1 MTTVAAVNGVE
12 LGIVVA
18 LFLFVSVLGF
28 VAARWRRAKS
38 LDNIDEWGLGGRKF
52 GGWITWFLLGGDLYT
67 AYTFVAV
74 PALVFGLGAIGFFA
88 VPYTVIVYP
97 MVLLAA
103 VRLWSVAHKHGF
115 VTPADFVRGR
125 HGSSSL
131 ALAIA
136 VTGIVATMPY
146 IALQLVGI
154 EAVVKTIGIEGDL
167 PIILA
172 FVVLA
177 AYTYQSGLRAPALIA
192 FVKDSLIYLTVI
204 VAVIVIPASLGG
216 FDDIF
221 SAAAEK
227 FSSPDVPND
236 GILLGNAQTLGYS
249 TLAFGS
255 ALALFLYPHT
265 MTGVLAA
272 RGRNTIKRNMVALP
286 AYTLVLGLLA
296 LLGFMAIAAGVTPIG
311 DDPNTIVPVLFD
323 DQFPD
328 WFAGIALSAIAIGA
342 LVPAAIMAI
351 AAANLFSRNI
361 YKEYLKRDATPKQEA
376 RAAKLASLAVKAGAL
391 LVVLALDPQ
400 FSIDLQL
407 IGGVIILQTLPA
419 IVLGLWRT
427 IAHRWALLAGWAVGL
442 ASGMLMLYDTPNPAT
457 GHEHFGGA
465 QYALSNFGLDTDVT
479 IYTGFVALGLNLIVV
494 VVGSLVLRRL
504 GVSRG
509 RDVTRTSDYEADA
522 DDPGVEP
529 LPGTPARG
537 GGGGHGRR
545 CHSLSPG
552 RLSPRPAAARFAARR
567 RLRSPPSRSRPAR
580 APRDPGRGPGTRS
593 SLRPR
598 ARGSSAR
605 RTSRGRGAAA
615 PRARASRGSPS
626 SGSRP
631 RSRSP
636 AAPARAAPSRRRRF
650 RPGA

>member
-221 SAAAEK
+221 SAAEEK

-236 GILLGNAQTLGYS
+236 GLLLGNAQTLGYS

-361 YKEYLKRDATPKQEA
+361 YKEYLKRDATPEQEA
-376 RAAKLASLAVKAGAL
+376 KAAKLASLAVKAGAL

-465 QYALSNFGLDTDVT
+465 QYALSNFGLDTEVT

-509 RDVTRTSDYEADA
+509 HDVTRTSDYEADA
-522 DDPGVEP
+522 DEPGVEP
-529 LPGTPARG
+529 LPGTPAQEEEKV
-537 GGGGHGRR
+537 
-545 CHSLSPG
+545 
-552 RLSPRPAAARFAARR
+552 
-567 RLRSPPSRSRPAR
+567 
-580 APRDPGRGPGTRS
+580 TV
-593 SLRPR
+593 
-598 ARGSSAR
+598 
-605 RTSRGRGAAA
+605 GA
-615 PRARASRGSPS
+615 
-626 SGSRP
+626 GSR
-631 RSRSP
+631 
-636 AAPARAAPSRRRRF
+636 
-650 RPGA
+650 